1 MEVHDLEIQTASQQD
16 TENAYLETK
25 AHMGDSKIGSG
36 ERLNIMLNEK
46 ELKETGRGVGGGSA
60 ERQDWGVGS

>member
-16 TENAYLETK
+16 TENTYLETK

-46 ELKETGRGVGGGSA
+46 ELKETG
-60 ERQDWGVGS
+60 WGAQQRDRTEG